1 MTRTLS
7 SVAWGGEDGAD
18 GGGCIAT
25 ASGDADAVEILDAS
39 VGRQVRLVTTSS
51 TSSSSR
57 GFGATGTLRS
67 EGNSGLLDVSFVPG
81 TSGNTFVASGK
92 RGKVFLWDAR
102 CANGPRATLSS
113 PGAGKG
119 ATAAVHCVRL
129 SSCGQTLLAGTGFGE
144 VHLWDLRGGGGGG
157 DVSVGKRAQT
167 AFSVASRRET
177 SFPVL
182 KTWAVSDMLAQTNA
196 CLTRRR
202 FDSSGGVAGGLRS
215 AVHWCEFDP
224 CDSRRFAFHLANG
237 WSGCADASCGRAES
251 PIITHAHCPPPLFVP
266 GTDGGAATLAPGLCR
281 AALAHRR
288 TAAWLTI
295 GAGGT
300 RCATLVVGIAGAAG
314 VRVLDF
320 APSPSARH
328 WVHGVDED
336 TMEAEDLFEQKQY
349 STQSQG
355 DAR

>member
-144 VHLWDLRGGGGGG
+144 VHLWDLRGGGGGRG
-157 DVSVGKRAQT
+157 RFGWETSADGVFG
-167 AFSVASRRET
+167 SVAAGN
-177 SFPVL
+177 F
-182 KTWAVSDMLAQTNA
+182 VSGFENM
-196 CLTRRR
+196 
-202 FDSSGGVAGGLRS
+202 
-215 AVHWCEFDP
+215 
-224 CDSRRFAFHLANG
+224 
-237 WSGCADASCGRAES
+237 GR
-251 PIITHAHCPPPLFVP
+251 V
-266 GTDGGAATLAPGLCR
+266 
-281 AALAHRR
+281 
-288 TAAWLTI
+288 
-295 GAGGT
+295 
-300 RCATLVVGIAGAAG
+300 
-314 VRVLDF
+314 
-320 APSPSARH
+320 
-328 WVHGVDED
+328 
-336 TMEAEDLFEQKQY
+336 
-349 STQSQG
+349 
-355 DAR
+355 